1 MTGLP
6 PSPLKSPVLIGCLLV
21 TVVYATGCP
30 ALSEELPG
38 IETQSAA
45 ETSPPAEGAPA
56 DTPGALAAASEAEQR
71 TRRMAEFDER
81 FALAQKFRQEGHY
94 AEAIDELRAARKLG
108 NVISDRAIL
117 EKTIKAQIEVYEAQ
131 IAYLKTDSFLWK
143 VPTGLLWHFLVIPLI
158 VFFVLIFLG
167 LSQLYC
173 RFVNVRNAQIVP
185 VLAIVSL
192 VAGFVAYTS
201 MWTYVDGWMHIKE
214 IEALGLSRQI
224 LQGELDNLAGK
235 LPGKAGRRP
244 PGMPARFP

>member
-1 MTGLP
+1 MTGLR
-6 PSPLKSPVLIGCLLV
+6 PSPLEFPFLFGCLLI
-21 TVVYATGCP
+21 TVLYSAGYP
-30 ALSEELPG
+30 ALSEEPAAP
-38 IETQSAA
+38 SAGA
-45 ETSPPAEGAPA
+45 GAPA
-56 DTPGALAAASEAEQR
+56 EASGPGPERSAPASAADERAGKLAR
-71 TRRMAEFDER
+71 FDEH
-81 FALAQKFRQEGHY
+81 FALAQKYKQEEHY
-94 AEAIDELRAARKLG
+94 AEAIDELVSARKLG
-108 NVISDRAIL
+108 NVISDRALL
-117 EKTIKAQIEVYEAQ
+117 EKAIKGQVEVYDAQ
-131 IAYLKTDSFLWK
+131 IADLKTDSFLWK

-167 LSQLYC
+167 LSHLYC

-185 VLAIVSL
+185 ALAIVSL

-214 IEALGLSRQI
+214 IEALGISRQI